1 MNRPV
6 SGQIIRRIKF
16 PPKAIATAVFLAV
29 ASLSGAASAAGLGRL
44 SVLSGIGQP
53 LRAEVEVTALAP
65 DESQSLS
72 ARLASQ
78 EAFRQAGLEFNPALS
93 GLQFAIEPR
102 GNRTF
107 VRITSTRPINE
118 PFVDL
123 LVELNWATGKL
134 LREYTFLL
142 DPPEMRNSR
151 GQADNVAGTDVLPRA
166 GGVARAAPAPSA
178 PVAQAAPAVPA
189 VPAVPAAPAAPA
201 APAVPAVPA
210 APAASAASA
219 ALAAPAA
226 SIAPAAVAPSPPPSP
241 SPSQTVRAGAGQ
253 PTAPPAQV
261 LATTNSVSVRR
272 GDTLSRIAGVVRPE
286 GVSLD
291 QAMVAIYRAN
301 PRAFIGNMNLVREG
315 ATLAIP
321 DRGAMAAIEPAE
333 AVRELRIQT
342 SNFASYRQRLAGA
355 PALIDRPRSGQSA
368 AGTVAGRVEDGSVGA
383 AGGDRLR
390 LSKPAAGGAAASGG
404 TGAAGAASGVGGRN
418 STAEVGVARDAA
430 MKEATSR
437 IADLEKNVSD
447 LQKLLELK
455 NKSLSDTQKQL
466 VEARAASKA
475 VTGQVTAP
483 VAVEPPKLEVPK
495 PEVPKP
501 EVAAVEPPKAE
512 VPAPA
517 PAVEPAKPEVA
528 EPPKA
533 EATEPAKAEASEP
546 AKVPVPVPAPVPAP
560 APVAETGF
568 FDDLLDSPFLLPGLG
583 GIAAVAAG
591 YGFYA
596 MRRRRK
602 VEKFEDS
609 LIAADAFNSNS
620 LFGSTGGQSVDTTNS
635 VFNAGSSA
643 VAADVASTEVD
654 PIAEADVYIA
664 YGRES
669 QAEDILK
676 EALRRQ
682 PERQAIRKKLL
693 EIYSG
698 RRDLKA
704 FEGVAGDMYAM
715 TAGAND
721 EWPQVVTMGLAID
734 PTNPLYG
741 GSADALAEASFAGA
755 ETATDNQL
763 SGKEVKSLEI
773 GNLSEPVSQP
783 FTNVVEQAFGTT
795 AEADTDLRGLDFD
808 LNIDTQTAGGPS
820 KGDAS
825 IVDMTASA
833 DQDLPSLDDQFDL
846 PSLDLPEL
854 GNKPAVASFD
864 APELDLDLSDL
875 ESLTQPVTL
884 TADTDTALDLS
895 DVDLEL
901 EPEMVAQEES
911 SDSAAGRWQEMATKL
926 DLASAYEEIGDKEGA
941 RELLQEVIQGGD
953 GGQQQKARAMLSK
966 IA

>member
-6 SGQIIRRIKF
+6 SSLTARRISF
-16 PPKAIATAVFLAV
+16 PPKAIAAAVFLAV
-29 ASLSGAASAAGLGRL
+29 ASLSGTAPAAGLGRL

-53 LRAEVEVTALAP
+53 LLAEVEVTALAR
-65 DESQSLS
+65 EEAQSLS
-72 ARLASQ
+72 ARLAPQ
-78 EAFRQAGLEFNPALS
+78 DAFRQAGLEFNPALS

-123 LVELNWATGKL
+123 LVELNWASGKL

-151 GQADNVAGTDVLPRA
+151 AQADNVVGSEVSSQVS
-166 GGVARAAPAPSA
+166 GVARAAPS
-178 PVAQAAPAVPA
+178 
-189 VPAVPAAPAAPA
+189 APAAPA
-201 APAVPAVPA
+201 APPVP
-210 APAASAASA
+210 S
-219 ALAAPAA
+219 
-226 SIAPAAVAPSPPPSP
+226 APAAVPAPPS
-241 SPSQTVRAGAGQ
+241 QVVRAGAGQ
-253 PTAPPAQV
+253 QASPPAQV
-261 LATTNSVSVRR
+261 LATTNAVSVQR
-272 GDTLSRIAGVVRPE
+272 GDTLGRIAGAVRPE
-286 GVSLD
+286 GISLD

-301 PRAFIGNMNLVREG
+301 PQAFIGNMNLVREG
-315 ATLAIP
+315 TTLAIP
-321 DRGAMAAIEPAE
+321 DRSAMAAIEPAE

-342 SNFASYRQRLAGA
+342 TNFATYRQRLAGA
-355 PALIDRPRSGQSA
+355 PALIDTPRSGRSA
-368 AGTVAGRVEDGSVGA
+368 TGTVAGRVEDGSGAA
-383 AGGDRLR
+383 AGGDRLQ
-390 LSKPAAGGAAASGG
+390 LSKPAAGGAAAKGGAGTTGSGS
-404 TGAAGAASGVGGRN
+404 AAGGRN
-418 STAEVGVARDAA
+418 STAELGVARDAA
-430 MKEATSR
+430 MKEAMSR

-466 VEARAASKA
+466 EEARAASKA

-483 VAVEPPKLEVPK
+483 AAVEPPKAEVPK
-495 PEVPKP
+495 LESPKLEAPKP

-512 VPAPA
+512 APAPVA
-517 PAVEPAKPEVA
+517 APVPAVEPVKVETA
-528 EPPKA
+528 EPAKT
-533 EATEPAKAEASEP
+533 ETSEPAKAETSEP
-546 AKVPVPVPAPVPAP
+546 AKAPVPVPAE
-560 APVAETGF
+560 PVAETGF

-591 YGFYA
+591 YGLYA

-620 LFGSTGGQSVDTTNS
+620 LFGSTGGQSVDTSNS
-635 VFNAGSSA
+635 VFNAGASTSA
-643 VAADVASTEVD
+643 VDVASTEVD

-664 YGRES
+664 YGREA

-693 EIYSG
+693 EIYAG

-734 PTNPLYG
+734 PTNALYG
-741 GSADALAEASFAGA
+741 GSADAASEGLSSFEGAEAAM
-755 ETATDNQL
+755 DNEL
-763 SGKEVKSLEI
+763 SGKEIDALEI
-773 GNLSEPVSQP
+773 DDFSGPDSQP
-783 FTNVVEQAFGTT
+783 FSNVVEQAFGTP
-795 AEADTDLRGLDFD
+795 ADTDADLRGLDFD
-808 LNIDTQTAGGPS
+808 LNIDTQTGAAESTGEAPFG
-820 KGDAS
+820 AATE
-825 IVDMTASA
+825 IAA
-833 DQDLPSLDDQFDL
+833 QDLPSLEDQFDL

-854 GNKPAVASFD
+854 ESKPALASFD

-875 ESLTQPVTL
+875 ESLTKPVTL
-884 TADTDTALDLS
+884 TADSDTALDLS
-895 DVDLEL
+895 DVSLEL
-901 EPEMVAQEES
+901 EPELVAQEVGDE
-911 SDSAAGRWQEMATKL
+911 SAAGRWQEMATKL

>member
-6 SGQIIRRIKF
+6 SSLIARRF
-16 PPKAIATAVFLAV
+16 SLPPKAIAAAVFLAV
-29 ASLSGAASAAGLGRL
+29 ASLSGAAPAAGLGRL

-53 LRAEVEVTALAP
+53 LRAEVEVTAIGR
-65 DESQSLS
+65 DEAQSLS
-72 ARLASQ
+72 ARLAPQ
-78 EAFRQAGLEFNPALS
+78 DAFRQAGLEFNPALS
-93 GLQFAIEPR
+93 GLQFSIEPR

-123 LVELNWATGKL
+123 LVELNWASGKL

-151 GQADNVAGTDVLPRA
+151 AQADNVVGSDVSPQVS
-166 GGVARAAPAPSA
+166 GVARAAPAPSA
-178 PVAQAAPAVPA
+178 PAAPPVPT
-189 VPAVPAAPAAPA
+189 
-201 APAVPAVPA
+201 
-210 APAASAASA
+210 
-219 ALAAPAA
+219 
-226 SIAPAAVAPSPPPSP
+226 APAAVPAPPS
-241 SPSQTVRAGAGQ
+241 QVVRAGPGQ
-253 PTAPPAQV
+253 QAFPPAQV
-261 LATTNSVSVRR
+261 LATSNAVSVQR
-272 GDTLSRIAGVVRPE
+272 GDTLGRIAGAVRPE

-301 PRAFIGNMNLVREG
+301 PQAFIGNMNIVREG

-321 DRGAMAAIEPAE
+321 DRSSMAAIEPAE

-342 SNFASYRQRLAGA
+342 RNFATYRQRLAGA
-355 PALIDRPRSGQSA
+355 PALIDTPRSGQSA
-368 AGTVAGRVEDGSVGA
+368 TGTVAGRVEDGSGAA

-404 TGAAGAASGVGGRN
+404 AGSAGSGSAAGGRN
-418 STAEVGVARDAA
+418 SMAELGVARDAA
-430 MKEATSR
+430 MKEAMSR

-466 VEARAASKA
+466 EEARAASKA

-483 VAVEPPKLEVPK
+483 VAVEPPKPEAPKLEAPK
-495 PEVPKP
+495 PEI
-501 EVAAVEPPKAE
+501 AAVEAPKAE
-512 VPAPA
+512 APAPVA
-517 PAVEPAKPEVA
+517 APVPAVEPVKPETA
-528 EPPKA
+528 
-533 EATEPAKAEASEP
+533 EPAKAETSEP
-546 AKVPVPVPAPVPAP
+546 VKVETSEPVKAPVPVPAE
-560 APVAETGF
+560 PVAETGF

-591 YGFYA
+591 YGLYA

-620 LFGSTGGQSVDTTNS
+620 LFGSTGGQSVDTSNS
-635 VFNAGSSA
+635 VFNAGSSTAA
-643 VAADVASTEVD
+643 VDVASTEVD

-693 EIYSG
+693 EIYAG
-698 RRDLKA
+698 RRDVKA

-734 PTNPLYG
+734 PTNALYG
-741 GSADALAEASFAGA
+741 GSADAVAESSFEGAEAAM
-755 ETATDNQL
+755 DNEL
-763 SGKEVKSLEI
+763 SGKEIDALEI
-773 GNLSEPVSQP
+773 DDFSEPDSQP
-783 FTNVVEQAFGTT
+783 FSNVVEQAFGSP
-795 AEADTDLRGLDFD
+795 ADTEADLRGLDFD
-808 LNIDTQTAGGPS
+808 LNIDTQTGAAESTGESPLG
-820 KGDAS
+820 AATE
-825 IVDMTASA
+825 IAA
-833 DQDLPSLDDQFDL
+833 RDLPSLEDQFDL

-854 GNKPAVASFD
+854 ESKPALASFD

-875 ESLTQPVTL
+875 ESLTKPVTL
-884 TADTDTALDLS
+884 TADSDTALDLS
-895 DVDLEL
+895 DVSLEL
-901 EPEMVAQEES
+901 EPELVAQEVGDE
-911 SDSAAGRWQEMATKL
+911 SAAGRWQEMATKL